1 MMHNSASM
9 PSCLRVCTLQF
20 ERISKCAICKI
31 MKVNT
36 YQDFPD
42 DFDARN
48 VYEGSLNKA
57 CDSEGIDCC
66 KYLILIQATTS
77 TLLA

>member
-1 MMHNSASM
+1 
-9 PSCLRVCTLQF
+9 
-20 ERISKCAICKI
+20 

-48 VYEGSLNKA
+48 VYEGSFNKA

-77 TLLA
+77 TLLAWNAFDIFLRLSGSL